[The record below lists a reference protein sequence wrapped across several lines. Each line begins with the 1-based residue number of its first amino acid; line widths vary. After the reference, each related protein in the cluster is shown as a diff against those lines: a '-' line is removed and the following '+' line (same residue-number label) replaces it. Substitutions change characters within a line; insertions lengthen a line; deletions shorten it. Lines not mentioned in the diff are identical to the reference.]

1 MDVLLLREADVR
13 ALITPAGA
21 LRAVRDAFRALAEG
35 RAVQPASFD
44 LDLPSVRG
52 EFHVKGAY
60 VEGFAHFAVKT
71 ASGFYANAAFGEP
84 MNGGMSLAFDAKT
97 GALRA
102 MILDNGWLTELR
114 TGAAGALAA
123 DLLAIRD
130 PEVIGILGAGVQAR
144 FQLRAL
150 LEVRKPRKVVVWSR
164 NAASAQ
170 RYAAEMSA
178 AIGIPVEVAASAEA
192 VVRASQIIVTT
203 TPARAPIVRGEWVRL
218 GTHITAMGSDMAGKQ
233 ELDVA
238 VLARADRVIAD
249 QKENCLRS
257 GEIGCAVRAG
267 AIDATQVVNLGDLV
281 RDPALGRRTDQ
292 DITVADQ
299 CGLGICDT
307 AVADAVVNAAMKQG
321 AGMRVAV

>member
-1 MDVLLLREADVR
+1 MDVLLLREAEVR
-13 ALITPAGA
+13 ALITPALA

-35 RAVQPASFD
+35 RAVQPSSFD
-44 LDLPSVRG
+44 LDLPNVRG

-60 VEGFAHFAVKT
+60 VEGLAHFAIKS
-71 ASGFYANAAFGEP
+71 ASGFYANQQSGEP
-84 MNGGMSLAFDAKT
+84 ANGGMSLAFDAKT

-123 DLLAIRD
+123 DLLGTRD
-130 PEVIGILGAGVQAR
+130 PEVIGILGAGTQAR

-150 LEVRKPRKVVVWSR
+150 LDVRKPRKVLVWSR
-164 NAASAQ
+164 NAASAR
-170 RYAAEMSA
+170 RYASEMSA
-178 AIGIPVEVAASAEA
+178 ASGIPVEVAASAEA
-192 VVRASQIIVTT
+192 VVRASQILVTT
-203 TPARAPIVRGEWVRL
+203 TPARAPIVRAEWVKL

-238 VLARADRVIAD
+238 VLARADRVVAD

-267 AIDATQVVNLGDLV
+267 AIAAAGVVNLGDVV

-292 DITVADQ
+292 DITVAD
-299 CGLGICDT
+299 
-307 AVADAVVNAAMKQG
+307 
-321 AGMRVAV
+321 